1 MLIYLHFC
9 RSKCLICEEVFW
21 TDNLFRQHWKKCV
34 LKWVKSAKNVQE
46 NAAVEEQLMSQVTQ
60 QEQNYSKPNSLKPTE
75 IISNIVPHSSN
86 VELQKNL
93 SELNQQTQQN
103 EEAKGTV
110 YILGQP

>member
-1 MLIYLHFC
+1 M
-9 RSKCLICEEVFW
+9 ICEEVFW

-46 NAAVEEQLMSQVTQ
+46 NAAVEEQLMSQVIQ

-75 IISNIVPHSSN
+75 IVANIVPHSS
-86 VELQKNL
+86 VELQKTP

-103 EEAKGTV
+103 EETRGTV
-110 YILGQP
+110 YTIGQ

>member
-1 MLIYLHFC
+1 M
-9 RSKCLICEEVFW
+9 ICEEVFW

-34 LKWVKSAKNVQE
+34 LKWVKSVKNVQE
-46 NAAVEEQLMSQVTQ
+46 NAAVEEQLMSQVIQ

-93 SELNQQTQQN
+93 SELNQQIQQN
-103 EEAKGTV
+103 EETKGTDI
-110 YILGQP
+110 YIRTVSSYNCLMPC